1 MDLEP
6 SNTAVDK
13 KLAEIYYLKNDF
25 SKAAEAY
32 ANFAMGPTATEE
44 DLVKYAFAL
53 FLNHDFDKSLEV
65 ANMGLQKNARHAAF
79 NRLAMYNYTDL
90 ITVLMKVEGCRCSSS
105 RNVIKRYSYL
115 DYSIMDI
122 CGESNKYDDAVV
134 QYEKAV

>member
-1 MDLEP
+1 MAIFP

-53 FLNHDFDKSLEV
+53 FFSHSLKK
-65 ANMGLQKNARHAAF
+65 MSAAF
-79 NRLAMYNYTDL
+79 IA
-90 ITVLMKVEGCRCSSS
+90 SS
-105 RNVIKRYSYL
+105 KRFRS
-115 DYSIMDI
+115 
-122 CGESNKYDDAVV
+122 V
-134 QYEKAV
+134 